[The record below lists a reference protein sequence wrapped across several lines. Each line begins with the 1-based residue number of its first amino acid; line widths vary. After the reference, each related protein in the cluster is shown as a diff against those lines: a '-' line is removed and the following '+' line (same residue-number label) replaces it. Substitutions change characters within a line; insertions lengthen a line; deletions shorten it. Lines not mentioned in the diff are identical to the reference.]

1 MTPIPQETL
10 NSERNVVQ
18 NKKKPTQNTSSS
30 GAILYI
36 SGIHILLK
44 NDA

>member
-10 NSERNVVQ
+10 NSECNVVQ
-18 NKKKPTQNTSSS
+18 NKKNQNTSSS